1 MKTAK
6 WIIAALLFIA
16 TSAITA
22 PAFSGEWSQVA
33 NDGKEVVYV
42 DRASV
47 YEQGDLKKIRVL
59 RSFSTVQTI
68 GDAAFP
74 HKSEILLYAVRCE
87 TGGLAFEQWTLTA
100 GEIGTGAT
108 VWTGEIA
115 QPSLSLYQDPH
126 DPAAVGLVSAVCKG

>member
-1 MKTAK
+1 MKFAK
-6 WIIAALLFIA
+6 WMVGGLLLLA
-16 TSAITA
+16 TSVVTVS
-22 PAFSGEWSQVA
+22 AFAGEWSQVA
-33 NDGKEVVYV
+33 NDGNEVVYV

-68 GDAAFP
+68 GDEAFP

-87 TGGLAFEQWTLTA
+87 NRSLAFEQWTLTA

-115 QPSLSLYQDPH
+115 QPSLSLYQDPS
-126 DPAAVGLVSAVCKG
+126 DPAAAGLVSAVCNG

>member
-1 MKTAK
+1 MKTAN
-6 WIIAALLFIA
+6 WIIAALLFVA
-16 TSAITA
+16 TSAITV
-22 PAFSGEWSQVA
+22 PAFAGEWSQVA
-33 NDGKEVVYV
+33 NDGNEVVYV

-68 GDAAFP
+68 GDEAFP

-87 TGGLAFEQWTLTA
+87 NRSLAFEQWTLTA

-115 QPSLSLYQDPH
+115 QPSLSLYQDPN
-126 DPAAVGLVSAVCKG
+126 DPAAAGLVSAVCNG

>member
-6 WIIAALLFIA
+6 WIVASLLLAA
-16 TSAITA
+16 TSLISVS
-22 PAFSGEWSQVA
+22 AFAGEWSQVA

-42 DRASV
+42 DRGSV

-68 GDAAFP
+68 GDEAFP

-87 TGGLAFEQWTLTA
+87 NSSLAFEQWTLTA

-108 VWTGEIA
+108 VWTGEID
-115 QPSLSLYQDPH
+115 QPSLSLYQDPN
-126 DPAAVGLVSAVCKG
+126 DPAAAGLVSAVCKG

>member
-1 MKTAK
+1 MKISK
-6 WIIAALLFIA
+6 WMVAGLLLLA
-16 TSAITA
+16 TSVVTVS
-22 PAFSGEWSQVA
+22 AFAGEWSQVA
-33 NDGKEVVYV
+33 NDGNEVVYV

-68 GDAAFP
+68 GDEAFP

-87 TGGLAFEQWTLTA
+87 NRSLAFEQWTLTA

-115 QPSLSLYQDPH
+115 QPSLSLYQDPN
-126 DPAAVGLVSAVCKG
+126 DPAAAGLVSAVCNG

>member
-1 MKTAK
+1 MKIAK
-6 WIIAALLFIA
+6 WMVGGLLLLA
-16 TSAITA
+16 TSVVTVS
-22 PAFSGEWSQVA
+22 AFAGEWSQVA
-33 NDGKEVVYV
+33 NDGNEVVYV

-68 GDAAFP
+68 GDEAFP

-87 TGGLAFEQWTLTA
+87 NRSLAFEQWTLTA

-115 QPSLSLYQDPH
+115 QPSLSLYQDPN
-126 DPAAVGLVSAVCKG
+126 DPAAAGLVSAVCNG